1 MTSSDLY
8 VFTLWK
14 KAKKTHTLRSF
25 KITLEEVWADALT
38 RGLDDVLREP
48 FGPPVDFVLA
58 PINTDNLPNDFNVV
72 RVQEGNRKT
81 LKLYCTKD
89 VESLVEEC
97 YDSKMRVDVTV
108 SKKTL
113 YDAFRASEARFND
126 KQNEGWD
133 PTKSAAAEKS
143 IAAGVDDAEDTD
155 DEIAKFPRSRRGK
168 PTEQAEAKR
177 RKRKASSE
185 SVDNVVSFDYVA
197 WYAGSNRLFYRRK
210 SDIGELHYVDI
221 FGMANEADTEPLL
234 KASRGEQW
242 DCSVDEMFFV
252 LRKDEDQRPTFIR
265 RQA

>member
-25 KITLEEVWADALT
+25 KITLEEVWADALAS
-38 RGLDDVLREP
+38 GLDDVLREP
-48 FGPPVDFVLA
+48 SGPPVDFVLA

-81 LKLYCTKD
+81 LKLYCTKV

-108 SKKTL
+108 SKKPL

-143 IAAGVDDAEDTD
+143 LAAGVDDAEDTD
-155 DEIAKFPRSRRGK
+155 DEIAKFPVAKLRHRPTTAPPKSITKVPTSDRDVANQRNRQKPSDESAKPPPNLLTMSCPSTTWRG
-168 PTEQAEAKR
+168 TL
-177 RKRKASSE
+177 
-185 SVDNVVSFDYVA
+185 VA
-197 WYAGSNRLFYRRK
+197 
-210 SDIGELHYVDI
+210 
-221 FGMANEADTEPLL
+221 T
-234 KASRGEQW
+234 
-242 DCSVDEMFFV
+242 DCSIAA
-252 LRKDEDQRPTFIR
+252 KAT
-265 RQA
+265 